1 MQTYTHPRVVVGV
14 DRSLSGLA
22 ALRAAAA
29 EARRRGLPLY
39 AIRARTCVVASVDSL
54 AIRTAFREALGGIPA
69 DIPVEQSVS
78 MLGVIDALCT
88 TATDPDDLIVV
99 GAGRHSRWRA
109 LFGGSITPAVVRRA
123 RCAVLAVP
131 EPEMSRSVRPRHG
144 SRGQWDPLRDLEE
157 RRPEFRGRPHS
168 GI

>member
-1 MQTYTHPRVVVGV
+1 MQTHTHPRVVVGV

-22 ALRAAAA
+22 ALRAAVA

-39 AIRARTCVVASVDSL
+39 AVRARTSVVASVDAL

-78 MLGVIDALCT
+78 ALGVIGALCA
-88 TATDPDDLIVV
+88 TAADPDDLIVV
-99 GAGRHSRWRA
+99 GTGRHSRWRD
-109 LFGGSITPAVVRRA
+109 LFGGSIMHAVTRHA

-131 EPEMSRSVRPRHG
+131 EPEMSRAVRPRHG
-144 SRGQWDPLRDLEE
+144 TRGQWDPLRDLEE
-157 RRPEFRGRPHS
+157 HRLEFRGRPYS
-168 GI
+168 GT